1 MTMTDAAIGTDA
13 LLDSLYWGIVSAHS
27 AIRPAVA
34 VTPLV
39 YSERF
44 SVAMGCEVYLKC
56 EHQQAT
62 GSFKYRG
69 AYNKVRLLSPQART
83 KGICAATSGNH
94 GLAMA
99 LACQQAQVN
108 VTIYTPQRISPYKI
122 EAMRALGATVIPVA
136 GATLEAELL
145 AEHEARRQ
153 GKTYVS
159 PYNDLD
165 VIAGQGTVGM
175 EINDQQPDIDAVFC
189 CMGGGGLATGLGA
202 ALSRLNPG
210 AEIIGCSAERAGA
223 MHRSLDAGQILTLDE
238 QDTLAQ
244 STAGNLHPG
253 AVTFSLCERLVDRRV
268 LVTEEEIRWAMR
280 AVAVDEHWI
289 VEGAAGASLAGALK
303 LAHTLRGKRIAIVL
317 CGRNVEWPEYLQ
329 AVS

>member
-1 MTMTDAAIGTDA
+1 MTHPASGTDA

-44 SVAMGCEVYLKC
+44 SVAMGCEVFLKC
-56 EHQQAT
+56 EHQQAS

-69 AYNKVRLLSPQART
+69 AYNKLRLLSSQARAR
-83 KGICAATSGNH
+83 GICAATSGNH
-94 GLAMA
+94 GLAVA
-99 LACQQAQVN
+99 LASRQAQVN
-108 VTIYTPQRISPYKI
+108 ATVYTPQRMSPHKV

-136 GATLEAELL
+136 GTTLDAELF
-145 AEHEARRQ
+145 AEHEARRLN
-153 GKTYVS
+153 KTYVS
-159 PYNDLD
+159 PYNDLE
-165 VIAGQGTVGM
+165 VIAGQGTVAM
-175 EINDQQPDIDAVFC
+175 EINDQQPDIDAVFA
-189 CMGGGGLATGLGA
+189 CMGGGGLVTGLGA

-223 MHRSLDAGQILTLDE
+223 MHRSLDAGQILTLEE
-238 QDTLAQ
+238 QDTLAH
-244 STAGNLHPG
+244 STAGNLYPG
-253 AVTFSLCERLVDRRV
+253 TITFSLCERLVDRRV
-268 LVTEEEIRWAMR
+268 LVSEEEIRWAIR

-289 VEGAAGASLAGALK
+289 VEGAAGVSLASALK
-303 LAHTLRGKRIAIVL
+303 LAHTLRGKRIVIVL
-317 CGRNVEWPEYLQ
+317 CGRNIEWPEYLE

>member
-1 MTMTDAAIGTDA
+1 MTKPALGTDA
-13 LLDSLYWGIVSAHS
+13 LLDSLYWGIVSAHT

-44 SVAMGCEVYLKC
+44 SVATGCEVYLKC
-56 EHQQAT
+56 EHQQLT

-69 AYNKVRLLSPQART
+69 AYNKLRLLSSQDRA

-94 GLAMA
+94 GLAVA
-99 LACQQAQVN
+99 LASRQAQVN
-108 VTIYTPQRISPYKI
+108 ATIYTPQRMSPYKI
-122 EAMRALGATVIPVA
+122 ESMRALGATVVPVA
-136 GATLEAELL
+136 GTTLEAELF

-153 GKTYVS
+153 GKIYVS
-159 PYNDLD
+159 PYNDLEI
-165 VIAGQGTVGM
+165 IAGQGTVGV
-175 EINDQQPDIDAVFC
+175 EINDQQPELDAVFAS
-189 CMGGGGLATGLGA
+189 MGGGGLITGLGA

-223 MHRSLDAGQILTLDE
+223 MHRSLDAGQILTLEE

-244 STAGNLHPG
+244 STAGSLHPG
-253 AVTFSLCERLVDRRV
+253 AITFSLCQRLVDRRV
-268 LVTEEEIRWAMR
+268 MVSEEEMRWAMR

-317 CGRNVEWPEYLQ
+317 CGRNVEWPEYIQ